1 MKEKMKT
8 IKTIH
13 IALVLG
19 ITMAYFILGNMQTLD
34 FLKIPKMESSMFIYL
49 LMPLASIIL
58 GNFLYKQQLKNA
70 NANLALEEKMGYY
83 QTASLIRWAMI
94 EGAAF
99 FILLVKNEL
108 LIIGLIL
115 ILYMVF
121 LKPSEEAMKRDFQM
135 VGK

>member
-1 MKEKMKT
+1 MM
-8 IKTIH
+8 
-13 IALVLG
+13 
-19 ITMAYFILGNMQTLD
+19 
-34 FLKIPKMESSMFIYL
+34 
-49 LMPLASIIL
+49 MPLSSIIL

-70 NANLALEEKMGYY
+70 NENLPLEEIMGYY
-83 QTASLIRWAMI
+83 QKASLIRWAMI

-121 LKPSEEAMKRDFQM
+121 LKPSEEAMKRGYQM
-135 VGK
+135 VGKK